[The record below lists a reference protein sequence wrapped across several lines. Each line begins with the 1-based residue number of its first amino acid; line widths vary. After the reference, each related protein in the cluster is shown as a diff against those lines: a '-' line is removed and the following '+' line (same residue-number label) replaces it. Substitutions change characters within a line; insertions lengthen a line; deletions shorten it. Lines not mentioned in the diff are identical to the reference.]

1 VPPEYLRIFLADPD
15 LVDRF
20 LGEYEEEG
28 NSEVNT
34 EELLRQLGEDPD
46 VMAVLAAADLATA

>member
-1 VPPEYLRIFLADPD
+1 MPPEYLRIFLADPD